1 LFGFANLVIGIMNGA
16 EIIINVVVIAVL
28 YGEKKIPEM
37 TGSFDK
43 EANTQQIK
51 NQKWIKY

>member
-1 LFGFANLVIGIMNGA
+1 LQYS
-16 EIIINVVVIAVL
+16 L

-37 TGSFDK
+37 TGSFDN

-51 NQKWIKY
+51 NQKWSIDRRKA

>member
-1 LFGFANLVIGIMNGA
+1 LQYS
-16 EIIINVVVIAVL
+16 L

-43 EANTQQIK
+43 EANMQQIK
-51 NQKWIKY
+51 NQKKELLIKKSLNQ

>member
-1 LFGFANLVIGIMNGA
+1 MNGA

-51 NQKWIKY
+51 NQKWVSIDRRKA